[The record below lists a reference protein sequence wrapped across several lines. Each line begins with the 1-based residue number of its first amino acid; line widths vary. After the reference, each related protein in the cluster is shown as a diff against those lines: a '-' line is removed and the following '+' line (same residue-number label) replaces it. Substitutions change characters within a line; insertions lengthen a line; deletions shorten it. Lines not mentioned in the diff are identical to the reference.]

1 MLDFSA
7 YSINTHTH
15 TYRNTH
21 TLSRT
26 RTRTA
31 SLFGQRRSLPT
42 LLMGLLL
49 DNSTYRGNAAI
60 CNIICHTQQQ
70 HICMHCI
77 INQLNI
83 HTIYTQYR
91 LFFLLFLCYADNIS
105 MRFVLFF
112 LFCFILF
119 VVSLLSFLFHTVC
132 RASKLLFYFLFCMNK
147 QFESVSARLSQCSAQ
162 IVLS

>member
-15 TYRNTH
+15 TYTNTH

-49 DNSTYRGNAAI
+49 DNSTYRGNAAN

-83 HTIYTQYR
+83 HTI
-91 LFFLLFLCYADNIS
+91 LNIDCFLLFLCYADNIS

-112 LFCFILF
+112 ILF
-119 VVSLLSFLFHTVC
+119 YVICCLPSSFLFHTVC

>member
-15 TYRNTH
+15 TYTNTH

-49 DNSTYRGNAAI
+49 DNSTYRGNAAN

-112 LFCFILF
+112 I
-119 VVSLLSFLFHTVC
+119 
-132 RASKLLFYFLFCMNK
+132 LFYFICCLPSFFLIPHRVQSQQIIILFFILYE
-147 QFESVSARLSQCSAQ
+147 QTVR
-162 IVLS
+162 VR